1 MEKVKVEILYK
12 FLFLLI
18 FIDRIQKYTRN
29 SFEIVFLFESS
40 RNKIE
45 MPAYEIG
52 RELRPMRVH
61 AEDKGEKGLQYSLLC
76 ISLVSAA
83 SSSSMEYMEVMFVRC
98 NTHTLHTYIST
109 RARVLRGRGWV
120 PTRLTHKQRSHLDPP
135 PCCPTAAPLCPARPP
150 PPPVTTVRY
159 SSELHIAGVESWKI
173 MKKTAEPFPAG
184 HRMNGEA

>member
-1 MEKVKVEILYK
+1 
-12 FLFLLI
+12 
-18 FIDRIQKYTRN
+18 
-29 SFEIVFLFESS
+29 
-40 RNKIE
+40 

-98 NTHTLHTYIST
+98 NTHTYIST

-135 PCCPTAAPLCPARPP
+135 PCCPTAAPLCSARPP